1 MISTF
6 SLNNEITKLFAS
18 AAWRIEIRLP
28 PTIAAIK
35 RTNQIFFRRN
45 KEPSKR
51 VEKTKSF
58 RFGNKPII
66 PAPNQSAVA
75 IASNR

>member
-1 MISTF
+1 M
-6 SLNNEITKLFAS
+6 TKLFAS
-18 AAWRIEIRLP
+18 AACRIEIRLP

-35 RTNQIFFRRN
+35 RINQIFLLKN
-45 KEPSKR
+45 TAPSKR